1 VNAIA
6 FADRRVLFV
15 ASLLVAVVGA
25 AFTYVVLDPKIGFD
39 DANITQ
45 VYARHI
51 AQGHGY
57 VYNVGGE
64 RVEGSTSILWTL
76 INAAA
81 FAISDTPETLLAGVS
96 LLMTALTLY
105 FAGLATLTVVRA
117 RTSIAPLATIA
128 ASLVFPGFFGWMV
141 WSLMDMTLW
150 VLLTTALFVL
160 LVRQGAQAT
169 KGAMPWLWLCLVAL
183 LLPVTRPEGIALTT
197 GIALVLLLRS
207 AIVRDGWP
215 LAAFV
220 IGISGAISV
229 AAVTLWRL
237 SYFGY
242 PFPNTFYAKTSDDI
256 IQQTVNG
263 IRYMLSYL
271 EVSQNVLLVGL
282 FCVAV
287 ALILL
292 LGTRPARHAA
302 LIAAATLV
310 GAVLIYTLLG
320 GDHFGSHRFLLIA
333 IPLGLPVVT
342 VGLRLIVAD
351 DSGDAAPLPVLAAV
365 VLALPFVLVG
375 AVSARAFIHDTG
387 GIRGEFGIAEDSR
400 LQGTILNA
408 LPGKPVVGVVVA
420 GGIRM
425 GYDGDVQDL
434 MGLNWTVMAHAE
446 PDDLSSGVIN
456 HSGFNQNVFW
466 ISPPDIFVP
475 RSVECPSNWVSLDG
489 FLDRVTDEISNSP
502 AFRDQYALT
511 CYQGLVFHVSYAY
524 LQGLA
529 AQGIAAPFDLL
540 PPVPAP

>member
-1 VNAIA
+1 MNAIA

-15 ASLLVAVVGA
+15 ASLLVAVLGA
-25 AFTYVVLDPKIGFD
+25 AFTYAVLDPTIGFD

-81 FAISDTPETLLAGVS
+81 FAITDTPETLLAAVS
-96 LLMTALTLY
+96 LLMTVLTLY
-105 FAGLATLTVVRA
+105 FAGLATLTVVQE

-128 ASLVFPGFFGWMV
+128 AFLVFPGFFGWMV

-160 LVRQGAQAT
+160 LVRQGAQNT
-169 KGAMPWLWLCLVAL
+169 KGVMLWLCLVAL
-183 LLPVTRPEGIALTT
+183 LLPVTRPEGIVLTT
-197 GIALVLLLRS
+197 GIALILLLRS
-207 AIVRDGWP
+207 AIVRNGWP

-220 IGISGAISV
+220 IGFSGAVSVV
-229 AAVTLWRL
+229 AATLWRL

-263 IRYMLSYL
+263 IKYMLSYL
-271 EVSQNVLLVGL
+271 EVGQNVLLVSLL
-282 FCVAV
+282 FVAV

-292 LGTRPARHAA
+292 HGTRPARHAA
-302 LIAAATLV
+302 LIAAATV
-310 GAVLIYTLLG
+310 IGAVLIYSLLG

-342 VGLRLIVAD
+342 VGLRLIMVG
-351 DSGDAAPLPVLAAV
+351 DSDAARTPVLAAV

-375 AVSARAFIHDTG
+375 AVSARGFIHDDG
-387 GIRGEFGIAEDSR
+387 GIQNEFGIAEDGR
-400 LQGTILNA
+400 LGGTILNT
-408 LPGKPVVGVVVA
+408 LPGKPVVGVVAA

-446 PDDLSSGVIN
+446 PDDMSSEVIN
-456 HSGFNQNVFW
+456 HTGFNQNVFW

-475 RSVECPSNWVSLDG
+475 RSVECPDNWVPLDG
-489 FLDRVTDEISNSP
+489 FLDNVTDGVSNSP
-502 AFRDQYALT
+502 AFRDLYALT